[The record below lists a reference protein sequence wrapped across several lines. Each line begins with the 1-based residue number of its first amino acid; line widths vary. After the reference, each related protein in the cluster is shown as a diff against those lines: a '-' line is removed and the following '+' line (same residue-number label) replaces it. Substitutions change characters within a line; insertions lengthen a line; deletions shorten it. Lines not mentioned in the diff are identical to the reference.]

1 LNSPKKGFSYSSF
14 LSVVTQ
20 EGDYDFPYK
29 TKLQA
34 YRFPS
39 KFSLS
44 RGLGTTHRN
53 LIAVRKCRYG
63 EPQRSRDISI
73 PGFLG
78 AFRLEA
84 QR

>member
-1 LNSPKKGFSYSSF
+1 M
-14 LSVVTQ
+14 TQ
-20 EGDYDFPYK
+20 EGDYDFPHK

-34 YRFPS
+34 YRFSS

-44 RGLGTTHRN
+44 RGLETTHQN
-53 LIAVRKCRYG
+53 LIVVQKCRYG
-63 EPQRSRDISI
+63 EPQMIRDISI

-78 AFRLEA
+78 VFRLEA